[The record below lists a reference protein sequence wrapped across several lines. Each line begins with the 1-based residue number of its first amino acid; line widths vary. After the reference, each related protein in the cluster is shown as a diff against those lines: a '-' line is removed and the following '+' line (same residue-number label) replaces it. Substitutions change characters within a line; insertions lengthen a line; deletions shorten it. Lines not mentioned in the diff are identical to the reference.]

1 MLFALY
7 RSGSAL
13 AQLYGTE
20 ATLEH
25 HHFNHAVMIL
35 NSEVFTLPDLIECMG
50 ALSVDGR
57 RLSVCLSLPCLTLGR
72 ERKGLGS

>member
-1 MLFALY
+1 MTYNVFGGTLSLTQSINQSCGVCCALY

-13 AQLYGTE
+13 SQLYGTE

-35 NSEVFTLPDLIECMG
+35 NSDVCIRFEMVF
-50 ALSVDGR
+50 
-57 RLSVCLSLPCLTLGR
+57 
-72 ERKGLGS
+72 

>member
-1 MLFALY
+1 LWAGLY

-13 AQLYGTE
+13 SQLYGTE

-35 NSEVFTLPDLIECMG
+35 NSEVNNIASRSVTYLFRLVDFNYFSLLIIAEQE
-50 ALSVDGR
+50 A
-57 RLSVCLSLPCLTLGR
+57 RLSLG
-72 ERKGLGS
+72 